1 MSENHEYQDFLKS
14 TGSRPSRNI
23 TEQIF
28 ASVRT
33 DLNPNAYRLF
43 AKLLM
48 IHTVTAVAT
57 LSVCPQF
64 GFRILSEGMGL
75 MHVFMAFGTYGCFV
89 ACGSFFMGTS
99 LLIASLALKPGEIQK
114 IRRNR
119 WLMTGTLTLLS
130 LGVFTM
136 VGPELVFSL
145 TLPWLLGSLIG
156 SIVTLELGW
165 QLRVRF
171 THNEEARK

>member
-1 MSENHEYQDFLKS
+1 MSENHDYQDFLKGA
-14 TGSRPSRNI
+14 GSRPPQKI

-33 DLNPNAYRLF
+33 DLNPNAYWLF

-64 GFRILSEGMGL
+64 GFRILGEGMGL

-99 LLIASLALKPGEIQK
+99 LLIASLALKAAEIQK

-119 WLMTGTLTLLS
+119 WLMTGALTLLS
-130 LGVFTM
+130 LGFFTM
-136 VGPELVFSL
+136 AGPELVFSL
-145 TLPWLLGSLIG
+145 TMPWLLGSLIG
-156 SIVTLELGW
+156 SVLTLEFGW
-165 QLRVRF
+165 FLRERLV
-171 THNEEARK
+171 NAS

>member
-1 MSENHEYQDFLKS
+1 MSENHDYQDFLK
-14 TGSRPSRNI
+14 GAASRPPRKV

-28 ASVRT
+28 ASVQT
-33 DLNPNAYRLF
+33 DLNPNAYWLF
-43 AKLLM
+43 AKLLT

-64 GFRILSEGMGL
+64 GFRILGEGMGL

-99 LLIASLALKPGEIQK
+99 LLIASLALKSGEIQK

-119 WLMTGTLTLLS
+119 WAMTGTLTLLS
-130 LGVFTM
+130 LGFFIM
-136 VGPELVFSL
+136 AGPEVIFSL
-145 TLPWLLGSLIG
+145 TIPWLIG
-156 SIVTLELGW
+156 SLVGSILTLELGW
-165 QLRVRF
+165 HLRERLV
-171 THNEEARK
+171 NAR

>member
-1 MSENHEYQDFLKS
+1 MSENPDYQDFLKGA
-14 TGSRPSRNI
+14 GSRPTRRI

-33 DLNPNAYRLF
+33 DLNPNAYWLF

-64 GFRILSEGMGL
+64 GFRVLGEGMGL
-75 MHVFMAFGTYGCFV
+75 MHVFMAFGTFGCFV

-99 LLIASLALKPGEIQK
+99 LLVASLTLKAGEIRK

-130 LGVFTM
+130 LGFFIM
-136 VGPELVFSL
+136 IGPEIIFSL
-145 TLPWLLGSLIG
+145 TMPWLVGSLVG
-156 SIVTLELGW
+156 SIFTLELGW
-165 QLRVRF
+165 YLRERLV
-171 THNEEARK
+171 NAR

>member
-1 MSENHEYQDFLKS
+1 MSENHDYQDFLNGP
-14 TGSRPSRNI
+14 GSRPPRKI

-33 DLNPNAYRLF
+33 DFNPNAYWLF

-48 IHTVTAVAT
+48 IHTVMAVAT

-64 GFRILSEGMGL
+64 GFRVLGEGMGL

-99 LLIASLALKPGEIQK
+99 LLIASLVLKSGEIQK

-130 LGVFTM
+130 LGMFFM

-145 TLPWLLGSLIG
+145 TMPWFFGSLIG

-171 THNEEARK
+171 THN